1 MLHARPDMGGRYI
14 FHKLNTI
21 WGVRGMEKIRYVTVW
36 WRVIALG
43 PGGGILGARMMTPVH
58 TP

>member
-1 MLHARPDMGGRYI
+1 MGGRYI